1 MNWLDVVLLLIV
13 TASIITSFRN
23 GFSREII
30 GLVSVIAALLLGI
43 WFYGIPANWVQP
55 YLNSRSTAN
64 FAGFFLVFC
73 FILAIGAVVS
83 VIVGKFLRVTG
94 LSLFDHALGAG
105 FGLIRGALIALALVT
120 GIMAFA
126 PADRPPDAIVN
137 SRVAPYVV
145 NAAKVIAALAPY
157 ELKEG
162 FRKTYAQVKSAWENA
177 IQREGGKELERKI

>member
-1 MNWLDVVLLLIV
+1 M
-13 TASIITSFRN
+13 
-23 GFSREII
+23 
-30 GLVSVIAALLLGI
+30 
-43 WFYGIPANWVQP
+43 
-55 YLNSRSTAN
+55 
-64 FAGFFLVFC
+64 
-73 FILAIGAVVS
+73 
-83 VIVGKFLRVTG
+83 TG

-126 PADRPPDAIVN
+126 PAGRPPDAIVN

-162 FRKTYAQVKSAWENA
+162 FRKTYAQVKSAWQNA
-177 IQREGGKELERKI
+177 VQREEGKQHERKI